1 LDGKIPPDPA
11 ERRRPAARATRMEQK
26 ELKKSLTI
34 QWFAE
39 LVNDERWIISCVEI
53 EIIHTGFC
61 DKAFCPNKL

>member
-34 QWFAE
+34 QRLAE

-53 EIIHTGFC
+53 IHAGFY
-61 DKAFCPNKL
+61 DRIFIQTNFD